1 MKSERYIFVLCTLF
15 IVTLSFVVTGCR
27 PRGILSSREM
37 REVLVDLHKTD
48 AIIQMQGVRFQDHEI
63 KDIYYAE
70 TLEKHGVT
78 QAQFDSSLVW
88 YTAHPQFF
96 NKIYPK
102 VIKELD
108 AQEEAFL
115 AAHEELLNKKPE
127 KPAHAK
133 KAKEFKKADLDSVLW
148 VTQHGYPNSWNPLV
162 HDFVDELFPQIG
174 VSCGGVV
181 DSLETSVRVSE
192 ITHD

>member
-1 MKSERYIFVLCTLF
+1 MVFLLVL
-15 IVTLSFVVTGCR
+15 TGCR
-27 PRGILSSREM
+27 PRGILSSRQM

-48 AIIQMQGVRFQDHEI
+48 AIIQMQGIGFRDNEI

-102 VIKELD
+102 VLKELD
-108 AQEEAFL
+108 AQEAAFL
-115 AAHEELLNKKPE
+115 AAHEEELNAKPGKKETVSHQPS
-127 KPAHAK
+127 
-133 KAKEFKKADLDSVLW
+133 EFRKADLDSVLW
-148 VTQHGYPNSWNPLV
+148 VTQHGCPNSWNPLV

-174 VSCGGVV
+174 VPRRGVV
-181 DSLETSVRVSE
+181 DTLETGVSISE
-192 ITHD
+192 VTND

>member
-1 MKSERYIFVLCTLF
+1 
-15 IVTLSFVVTGCR
+15 
-27 PRGILSSREM
+27 M

-48 AIIQMQGVRFQDHEI
+48 AIIQMQGIRFNDNEI

-102 VIKELD
+102 VIKELE
-108 AQEEAFL
+108 AQETAFV
-115 AAHEELLNKKPE
+115 AAHEEELNAKTSKKE
-127 KPAHAK
+127 RKDELTNEGK
-133 KAKEFKKADLDSVLW
+133 REFKKADLDSVLW
-148 VTQHGYPNSWNPLV
+148 VTRHGCPNSWNPLV
-162 HDFVDELFPQIG
+162 HDFVDEFFPQIG
-174 VSCGGVV
+174 VPCGGVV
-181 DSLETSVRVSE
+181 DTLETSVSVPE
-192 ITHD
+192 IPHD

>member
-1 MKSERYIFVLCTLF
+1 
-15 IVTLSFVVTGCR
+15 
-27 PRGILSSREM
+27 M
-37 REVLVDLHKTD
+37 RELLVDLHKTD
-48 AIIQMQGVRFQDHEI
+48 ALIQMQALPVQANEVR
-63 KDIYYAE
+63 DIYYAE

-102 VIKELD
+102 VLKELD

-115 AAHEELLNKKPE
+115 AANEAALNMNPE
-127 KPAHAK
+127 KPSSDFATPK
-133 KAKEFKKADLDSVLW
+133 REFKKADLDSILW
-148 VTQHGYPNSWNPLV
+148 VMQHGYPTSWNPLV

-174 VSCGGVV
+174 IPRGGVV
-181 DSLETSVRVSE
+181 DSLETGVRVTE
-192 ITHD
+192 IAHD